1 MEPIINAPW
10 FAAGVALF
18 WSLRTVIQRFLFG
31 CEHRRGKWRETAVI
45 WILTVGCGGFTT
57 ISLAAE
63 FA

>member
-31 CEHRRGKWRETAVI
+31 CEHRRGKRRETVVH
-45 WILTVGCGGFTT
+45 WILTVGYGGFAVVY
-57 ISLAAE
+57 LAAA
-63 FA
+63 FT